1 MLKIGHRG
9 AKGHLPENTLASFEK
24 AMALGVDMIELD
36 VRLSLDTIPMVIHD
50 ETIDRTTSKTGL
62 VTDYSAKELQHFGI
76 PTLRDVFE
84 LIDNRCEINVEL
96 KTFSATQVVLD
107 LIAKSTFD
115 QNKILISSFDWNALQ
130 EVRFHDEDIRTGVLT
145 ETDLDLALAF
155 AKFIKAYSINPYY
168 HLLTAENVQK
178 IKEKGFK
185 VFPWTINEPEDITF
199 VQSLEVDGIITDF
212 PERL

>member
-84 LIDNRCEINVEL
+84 LIDNRCEINVE
-96 KTFSATQVVLD
+96 
-107 LIAKSTFD
+107 
-115 QNKILISSFDWNALQ
+115 
-130 EVRFHDEDIRTGVLT
+130 
-145 ETDLDLALAF
+145 
-155 AKFIKAYSINPYY
+155 
-168 HLLTAENVQK
+168 
-178 IKEKGFK
+178 
-185 VFPWTINEPEDITF
+185 
-199 VQSLEVDGIITDF
+199 
-212 PERL
+212 